1 MELVSCPRASNP
13 GNATVWDWQN
23 AM

>member
-13 GNATVWDWQN
+13 GNATVWDW
-23 AM
+23 